1 RISQLLNQRPDL
13 RISPLRGNLDTRLK
27 KLDSGDFDAI
37 VVAAAGIR
45 RLGWEERIT
54 EYLPITISLPAV
66 GQGALCIECRKGDT
80 AVLELINGMDHPETR
95 LCVRAERAF
104 LKRLEGGCQVPI
116 GAYATIVQGVLE
128 IEGLVASVDGGR
140 MVREKKRASVDKPE
154 EVGVSLAEI
163 LLAQG
168 GEEILSAVYEAR

>member
-1 RISQLLNQRPDL
+1 
-13 RISPLRGNLDTRLK
+13 
-27 KLDSGDFDAI
+27 
-37 VVAAAGIR
+37 
-45 RLGWEERIT
+45 
-54 EYLPITISLPAV
+54 
-66 GQGALCIECRKGDT
+66 
-80 AVLELINGMDHPETR
+80 
-95 LCVRAERAF
+95 
-104 LKRLEGGCQVPI
+104 
-116 GAYATIVQGVLE
+116 LE

>member
-1 RISQLLNQRPDL
+1 
-13 RISPLRGNLDTRLK
+13 
-27 KLDSGDFDAI
+27 
-37 VVAAAGIR
+37 
-45 RLGWEERIT
+45 
-54 EYLPITISLPAV
+54 
-66 GQGALCIECRKGDT
+66 
-80 AVLELINGMDHPETR
+80 MDHPETR

-140 MVREKKRASVDKPE
+140 MVREKKRAGIDKPE

-168 GEEILSAVYEAR
+168 GEEILSEVYEAR